1 MMKLYFEA
9 EVKSSVKEV
18 KNQFNQE
25 LFLKLKPPFMSLELE
40 RFDGCE
46 KGHEVHLKMG
56 LPGFLQNWVS
66 HITDSSQTD
75 TAWEFVDEGKI
86 LPPPFTYW
94 RHTHRV
100 EKMSETSSRISDS
113 IEYRC
118 QSRLLE
124 KLLWGPLW
132 LSFSIRPRV
141 YREVFGG

>member
-1 MMKLYFEA
+1 MMRLYFEA
-9 EVKSSVKEV
+9 EVKSPVLDVK
-18 KNQFNQE
+18 KRFNQE

-46 KGHEVHLKMG
+46 RGDEVHLKMG

-66 HITDSSQTD
+66 HITDSSQTES
-75 TAWEFVDEGKI
+75 AWEFIDEGKE
-86 LPPPFTYW
+86 LPHPFTYW
-94 RHTHRV
+94 KHIHRV
-100 EKMSETSSRISDS
+100 EKINETSSRISDS
-113 IEYRC
+113 INYRC
-118 QSRLLE
+118 QSPLLE